1 MFVIARVSTSARTA
15 CDEQALECAACP
27 FSSENFTALV
37 RYVEA
42 ELDWADYVSWWE
54 EKAGY
59 GDW

>member
-1 MFVIARVSTSARTA
+1 MFVIARVSTSARTIT
-15 CDEQALECAACP
+15 DEWALECAACP
-27 FSSENFTALV
+27 FSLENFTALV
-37 RYVEA
+37 RYVED